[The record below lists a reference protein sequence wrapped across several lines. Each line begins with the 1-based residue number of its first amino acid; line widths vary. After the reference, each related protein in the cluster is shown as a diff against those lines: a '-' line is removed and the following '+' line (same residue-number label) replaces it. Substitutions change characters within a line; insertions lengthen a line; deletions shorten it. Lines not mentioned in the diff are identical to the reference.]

1 MRRGWAGGVPPSLLH
16 LGISRIFHPGT
27 CDTSL
32 VPPSLPRTMTK
43 GDKTH
48 GGFRGES
55 KLKYWSRGLK
65 KKSAEEKLASPFNV
79 FMRTELERLKKV
91 SMPAGACALL

>member
-1 MRRGWAGGVPPSLLH
+1 
-16 LGISRIFHPGT
+16 
-27 CDTSL
+27 
-32 VPPSLPRTMTK
+32 MTK

-79 FMRTELERLKKV
+79 FMRTELERLKKTD
-91 SMPAGACALL
+91 PELDDKALKKKATHAWTAHKKAQQR